1 MDFILEGAGLF
12 IYPLGLCSF
21 VALFVIIERLIS
33 LRTGRIIPRKVAD
46 ALVSGNLANYAGDQK
61 TSVGRI
67 IYFCKTS
74 NPDCEAIKAYAQ
86 LEMSRL
92 EKGMFLLDVAISAAP
107 LLGLMGTVAGLVSVF
122 SVSDMPSQETIS
134 RGVGLALST
143 TLLGLAIAIP
153 SILGSSFLYRRIDT
167 LCARI
172 NICVERL
179 IDLQN
184 NSKLDKESREMA
196 TGKLR

>member
-1 MDFILEGAGLF
+1 MDFIIEGAGWF

-21 VALFVIIERLIS
+21 VALFVIIERLIA
-33 LRTGRIIPRKVAD
+33 LRTSRIIPRNISN
-46 ALVSGNLANYAGDQK
+46 ALVSGDIKNYDGDEK

-67 IYFCKTS
+67 VYFCRNS
-74 NPDCEAIKAYAQ
+74 DPDCEAIKAYAQ

-107 LLGLMGTVAGLVSVF
+107 LLGLMGTIAGLVSVF
-122 SVSDMPSQETIS
+122 SVADIPSQETIS

-143 TLLGLAIAIP
+143 TLLGLSIAIP
-153 SILGSSFLYRRIDT
+153 SILGSSYLYRRIDM

-179 IDLQN
+179 IDIR
-184 NSKLDKESREMA
+184 NSK
-196 TGKLR
+196 